1 MKMSNWDAESL
12 INTDAIDE
20 LSEEDL
26 KRLLEILTKAGY

>member
-1 MKMSNWDAESL
+1 MDFNAEDL
-12 INTDAIDE
+12 INQEVVDT